1 VLIDDLKEPWGSPYV
16 ARTVQRLHRFAYIP
30 RQRLDDLAAAA
41 LAENWGANHFAL
53 EKYIAVLVWWS
64 LEQERFTHH
73 QEHQIYFS
81 AGCLQTRYGTPLY
94 LVFERNNRPN
104 VQPWALVYVGSSPS
118 APEYPQPPDI
128 PDPPPIDR
136 ASEPVI
142 NHDHILQENFDRV
155 QFLQQTPPVAQLCA
169 IAGSLQW
176 SINRGLQIPHF
187 HYGTMNYIVPL
198 YLQSR
203 ENITEEP
210 DLVAPIQV
218 MRERLLIRTVLK
230 PFMPYA
236 NARVAVRRH
245 DQLPSWLLHG
255 WNQHASTLSERV
267 IEGDTAE
274 IPEGDPV

>member
-1 VLIDDLKEPWGSPYV
+1 MFIDDIKEPWGTPFV
-16 ARTVQRLHRFAYIP
+16 AQTVQRLRNFAYVP
-30 RQRLDDLAAAA
+30 RQRIDELASAA
-41 LAENWGANHFAL
+41 LTENWGENNFAL
-53 EKYIAVLVWWS
+53 EKYLAVSVWWAI
-64 LEQERFTHH
+64 EQERFTHS
-73 QEHQIYFS
+73 QERQLYFS
-81 AGCLQTRYGTPLY
+81 AGTLQTRYGTPLY

-128 PDPPPIDR
+128 PEAPAIDKS
-136 ASEPVI
+136 SEPVI
-142 NHDHILQENFDRV
+142 NHDHILQDNFDRV
-155 QFLQQTPPVAQLCA
+155 QFLERTPPVAQLCA

-187 HYGTMNYIVPL
+187 HFGKMNYIVPL

-218 MRERLLIRTVLK
+218 MQDRLLIRTVLK
-230 PFMPYA
+230 PYMPYA

-245 DQLPSWLLHG
+245 DQLPSWLLDG
-255 WNQHASTLSERV
+255 WNQHASTLNEAIV
-267 IEGDTAE
+267 EGE
-274 IPEGDPV
+274 EPSNQ